1 MPQKPVIQVVEAR
14 GASLQAAESL
24 LPEAAEFRF
33 PPVLLA
39 AEVDGTVAG
48 AAAVGTAA
56 RGREMPGVSFAVRV
70 AEPWRRRGAGRL
82 LVEAGEARVRAMGLR
97 GLYAFRSAPRGSGEA
112 IAWERL
118 GFGSLTRLC
127 HYVAPLVR
135 FIEMVEP
142 IEQRLRAGGR
152 IPPSARLV
160 PLSESPVGEIIYL
173 QTTFLGGR
181 GGALT
186 QRLRGTGERPFDQN
200 LSRVA
205 LVGDRVAGF
214 VLCRAAE
221 GDTAFLDFRVVAPKY
236 RRGWVNV
243 LLLADALRT
252 ATAAGYA
259 NVRFDA
265 NERNADTRRLASK
278 AVGDRLV
285 MMETYFRPLPP
296 LPRPG

>member
-1 MPQKPVIQVVEAR
+1 MSQKPIFEVVEAE
-14 GASLQAAESL
+14 GAALEAAGLL
-24 LPEAAEFRF
+24 LPEAGEFRY
-33 PPVLLA
+33 PPALLA
-39 AEVDGTVAG
+39 AVVAGEVVG

-56 RGREMPGVSFAVRV
+56 RRRELPGVSCALRV
-70 AEPWRRRGAGRL
+70 AEPWRHRGVGRA

-97 GLYAFRSAPRGSGEA
+97 GLYALRSAPRGSEEA

-127 HYVAPLVR
+127 HYVAPLSR
-135 FIEMVEP
+135 FIAMIEP
-142 IEQRLRAGGR
+142 IEQRLKAGGR
-152 IPPSARLV
+152 VPTSARLV
-160 PLSESPVGEIIYL
+160 PLHESPIGEIIYL

-181 GGALT
+181 GGAMA
-186 QRLRGTGERPFDQN
+186 QRLRGQGERPFDQN

-214 VLCRAAE
+214 VLCRAGE
-221 GDTAFLDFRVVAPKY
+221 GDTAFLDFRVVATKY

-265 NERNADTRRLASK
+265 SERNADTRRLASK

-296 LPRPG
+296 GRRSG